1 MVPSTLQII
10 TGGIRAESRLS
21 LRHVERIL
29 QVMPGKTCLNDISM
43 AICYVTKTD
52 CIPIVKEEWK
62 YARTKY
68 VRSILGKNKFQD
80 SLCFF
85 FIFIYI
91 FACSIKEKEQRLVG
105 SELG

>member
-62 YARTKY
+62 YARTKC
-68 VRSILGKNKFQD
+68 VRSILVKNKFQD
-80 SLCFF
+80 SLWVFF
-85 FIFIYI
+85 NFYIY
-91 FACSIKEKEQRLVG
+91 FCMQHY
-105 SELG
+105 